1 MDHLSS
7 ATLTDTNSITP
18 LAGAMYG
25 NLFSSCSRQKGK
37 LVPEALHRT

>member
-7 ATLTDTNSITP
+7 AALMETNSITP

-25 NLFSSCSRQKGK
+25 NLFSSCSPQKGK
-37 LVPEALHRT
+37 LVPEALHST